1 MSASRPQIGDFGALI
16 KGRHLETYP
25 RAGGVFLEDQA
36 DFLATQLW
44 HFGTSIFGCFQVG
57 CQFQQET
64 DFARA
69 EIPQREKVSA
79 FQIEGHCM
87 LLECQMASRMVGQL
101 MQRPPPRPRPSS
113 APGTFRTSIPAASRA
128 ALVSSLRS

>member
-1 MSASRPQIGDFGALI
+1 MSASRPQIGDLGALI

-25 RAGGVFLEDQA
+25 RAGGVFLEDQG

-69 EIPQREKVSA
+69 DIPQREKVSA
-79 FQIEGHCM
+79 FQIEGTCM
-87 LLECQMASRMVGQL
+87 LVECQLARRMAGWTMH
-101 MQRPPPRPRPSS
+101 RPPTRPRSRPRPS
-113 APGTFRTSIPAASRA
+113 TSIDRK
-128 ALVSSLRS
+128 RG